1 MRFHYDKKIDAL
13 YIRFNEKGYFESDEV
28 RDGIIFDYDKKGK
41 IIGIEVLNASKALPY
56 EFMPNRAPS
65 KIPVYFENA
74 VASAR

>member
-41 IIGIEVLNASKALPY
+41 IIGIEVLNASLSLPHK
-56 EFMPNRAPS
+56 FISNRAPS
-65 KIPVYFENA
+65 RIPVYFENA
-74 VASAR
+74 AVSAR